1 MVRYTKQHLL
11 NNEYVRKVSEDG
23 TNVTCICGLKIKYS
37 KLKSDQLE
45 HLEQEL
51 VNQSKCSPI
60 SRYITN
66 SDVMQLIQQINNIN
80 LEAEESFWLK
90 LAELGEKG
98 SFKKWSTFG
107 GLCKVIL
114 EIAERRSVQ
123 NLYYSEKYSDF
134 IAILSS
140 LSTCAYKCFSK
151 NLARCAI

>member
-1 MVRYTKQHLL
+1 MACQLFPLVFPI
-11 NNEYVRKVSEDG
+11 S
-23 TNVTCICGLKIKYS
+23 LKIKYS

-51 VNQSKCSPI
+51 VNQSKCLHSSPI

-107 GLCKVIL
+107 GLCEVML

-123 NLYYSEKYSDF
+123 NLYYFEKYSDF

-140 LSTCAYKCFSK
+140 LSTCAYNNAFQK
-151 NLARCAI
+151 I